1 MNNIFLIGMMG
12 SGKSTLAPILAKKL
26 NMDYIDTDLDL
37 TNILDMNLKNIFD
50 FIGEKRFRNM
60 ESAYFKE
67 HTKQNNFIYALGGGI
82 ILKKENRE
90 ILINKGNSIF
100 LDVSKKEL
108 NKRLEVNSI
117 NRPLL
122 NIKGDMDKIYDERY
136 NLYKSTANIII
147 HCDDKNINKI
157 CNEIIQKL
165 KNNENSK

>member
-90 ILINKGNSIF
+90 ILINKGDSIF

-122 NIKGDMDKIYDERY
+122 NI
-136 NLYKSTANIII
+136 
-147 HCDDKNINKI
+147 
-157 CNEIIQKL
+157 
-165 KNNENSK
+165 

>member
-12 SGKSTLAPILAKKL
+12 SGKSTLAPILAKKF

-90 ILINKGNSIF
+90 ILINKGDSIF

-122 NIKGDMDKIYDERY
+122 NIKGDMEKIYDERY
-136 NLYKSTANIII
+136 NLYKSSANITIY
-147 HCDDKNINKI
+147 CDDKNINKI
-157 CNEIIQKL
+157 CDEIIQRL
-165 KNNENSK
+165 KK